1 MRLFL
6 LIFLFA
12 PAICKAQE
20 KVAFFGLT
28 LLDTSLQTTELGQDP
43 AELERLAA
51 VEKIVA
57 DRFEQE
63 GYVLLELDPVRKD
76 IDRYVNLAKC
86 YGCDT
91 RIATKLGADFALVG
105 EVQKTSN
112 LILSMNLQLRAA
124 DTGELVKGGVVE
136 IRGNNDESWY
146 RGMRYILK
154 NRFFVREKK

>member
-6 LIFLFA
+6 LLFLFA

-51 VEKIVA
+51 VEKIIA